1 MPLFPLSLP
10 PSFLF
15 SCTLKTAMHVV
26 PLSHVLL
33 STLHPFKRPVNTN
46 QFILESAVRSII
58 PCSLNP
64 NKLPK
69 IQVLY
74 STILCQCF
82 RVKRTL
88 MTNN

>member
-1 MPLFPLSLP
+1 MPLFPPSLP

-33 STLHPFKRPVNTN
+33 STLHPFKRSVNTN
-46 QFILESAVRSII
+46 QFLFSE